1 MPDETPDFAPPA
13 PEIPSEPAPGPELI
27 KEPIPEF
34 LPEHNVPPLEGE
46 QFSAPPPKRPSRI
59 ARLLVI
65 VYAGWLVPGLGHLV
79 QRRWGRAIV
88 GFLAVGAMALA
99 GMWMRGNVF
108 PPQRGDAFGVLG
120 FIADAGAGIFYL
132 LSNLIQKTGGD
143 VSHAAGDYG
152 TRVIATAG
160 VLNLLFVLDA
170 LEVSRGKKN

>member
-1 MPDETPDFAPPA
+1 MPDEIPDLTPPA
-13 PEIPSEPAPGPELI
+13 PEIPSEHVPVPDPGPEFTLENI
-27 KEPIPEF
+27 APTIEEQQIP
-34 LPEHNVPPLEGE
+34 
-46 QFSAPPPKRPSRI
+46 APPRRRPSRV

-65 VYAGWLVPGLGHLV
+65 VYASWLIPGLGHLV
-79 QRRWGRAIV
+79 QRRWGRAII
-88 GFLAVGAMALA
+88 GFLAVGTMALA

-132 LSNLIQKTGGD
+132 LSDLIQKTGGD

>member
-13 PEIPSEPAPGPELI
+13 PEISSEPAPPE
-27 KEPIPEF
+27 PEYIAQ
-34 LPEHNVPPLEGE
+34 HIAPPSEE
-46 QFSAPPPKRPSRI
+46 QQYSAPPPKRPSRI

-65 VYAGWLVPGLGHLV
+65 VYAGWLIPGLGHLV
-79 QRRWGRAIV
+79 QRRWGRAMI
-88 GFLAVGAMALA
+88 GFLAVGTMALV

-152 TRVIATAG
+152 TRIVATAG

>member
-1 MPDETPDFAPPA
+1 M
-13 PEIPSEPAPGPELI
+13 I
-27 KEPIPEF
+27 
-34 LPEHNVPPLEGE
+34 
-46 QFSAPPPKRPSRI
+46 
-59 ARLLVI
+59 
-65 VYAGWLVPGLGHLV
+65 
-79 QRRWGRAIV
+79 
-88 GFLAVGAMALA
+88 GFLAVGTMALV

-152 TRVIATAG
+152 TRIVATAG